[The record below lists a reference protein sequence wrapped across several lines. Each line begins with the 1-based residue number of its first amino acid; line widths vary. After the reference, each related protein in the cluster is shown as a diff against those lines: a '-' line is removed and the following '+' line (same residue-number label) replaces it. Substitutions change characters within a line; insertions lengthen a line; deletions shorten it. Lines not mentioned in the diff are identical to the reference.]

1 MAKEIKPIFELNQR
15 VVNLLQTQEM
25 IKAAGLDALVN
36 MTLAI
41 LPFIPSQEEKVQ
53 YVELLLE
60 SMADYTSQETLSATL
75 HKADQYLLL
84 VQGHVELVKKDSV
97 FIDIGSLV
105 PGNGV
110 EHLISI
116 ASIKLMVEADTVFI
130 QIDYR
135 LPLTWQKLK
144 TEKDH
149 FINGEVALRE
159 AIEDIVAQV
168 MVAIDT
174 YKRVVPHGC

>member
-1 MAKEIKPIFELNQR
+1 MANLPSRVINISPDNYLILVSSEITEK
-15 VVNLLQTQEM
+15 LL
-25 IKAAGLDALVN
+25 I
-36 MTLAI
+36 
-41 LPFIPSQEEKVQ
+41 EKI
-53 YVELLLE
+53 
-60 SMADYTSQETLSATL
+60 SW
-75 HKADQYLLL
+75 L

-159 AIEDIVAQV
+159 AIEDIVAHV

>member
-1 MAKEIKPIFELNQR
+1 MGNLTSRVISISVDNHLILISDEITE
-15 VVNLLQTQEM
+15 NLLVEE
-25 IKAAGLDALVN
+25 ISWLIRGHDE
-36 MTLAI
+36 LA
-41 LPFIPSQEEKVQ
+41 
-53 YVELLLE
+53 
-60 SMADYTSQETLSATL
+60 
-75 HKADQYLLL
+75 
-84 VQGHVELVKKDSV
+84 KKDSV
-97 FIDIGSLV
+97 FIDIGALV

-110 EHLISI
+110 EHLVSI
-116 ASIKLMVEADTVFI
+116 ASIKLMVEADSVFI

-135 LPLTWQKLK
+135 RPLSGEIVKI
-144 TEKDH
+144 EKDH

>member
-1 MAKEIKPIFELNQR
+1 M
-15 VVNLLQTQEM
+15 VNLISRVINLTPDNHL
-25 IKAAGLDALVN
+25 ILVSSEI
-36 MTLAI
+36 T
-41 LPFIPSQEEKVQ
+41 E
-53 YVELLLE
+53 ELLIEKISWLIG
-60 SMADYTSQETLSATL
+60 
-75 HKADQYLLL
+75 
-84 VQGHVELVKKDSV
+84 GHTELTKKDSV

-116 ASIKLMVEADTVFI
+116 ASIKFMVEDTSVFI

-135 LPLTWQKLK
+135 LPLTGTKIK

-149 FINGEVALRE
+149 FINGEVTLRE

>member
-1 MAKEIKPIFELNQR
+1 M
-15 VVNLLQTQEM
+15 VNLISRVINLTPDNHL
-25 IKAAGLDALVN
+25 ILVSAEI
-36 MTLAI
+36 T
-41 LPFIPSQEEKVQ
+41 E
-53 YVELLLE
+53 ELLIEKISWLIG
-60 SMADYTSQETLSATL
+60 
-75 HKADQYLLL
+75 
-84 VQGHVELVKKDSV
+84 GHTELTKKDSV

-105 PGNGV
+105 PGVGV

-116 ASIKLMVEADTVFI
+116 ASIKFMVEDTSVFI

-135 LPLTWQKLK
+135 LPLTGTKIK

-149 FINGEVALRE
+149 FINGEVTLRE

>member
-1 MAKEIKPIFELNQR
+1 M
-15 VVNLLQTQEM
+15 VNLISRVINLTPDNHL
-25 IKAAGLDALVN
+25 ILVSSEI
-36 MTLAI
+36 T
-41 LPFIPSQEEKVQ
+41 E
-53 YVELLLE
+53 ELLIEKISWLIG
-60 SMADYTSQETLSATL
+60 
-75 HKADQYLLL
+75 
-84 VQGHVELVKKDSV
+84 GHTELTKKDSV

-105 PGNGV
+105 TGVGV

-116 ASIKLMVEADTVFI
+116 ASIKFMVEDTSVFI

-135 LPLTWQKLK
+135 LPLTGTKIK

-149 FINGEVALRE
+149 FINGEVTLRE

>member
-1 MAKEIKPIFELNQR
+1 MANLPSRVINISPDNYLILVSSEI
-15 VVNLLQTQEM
+15 T
-25 IKAAGLDALVN
+25 
-36 MTLAI
+36 
-41 LPFIPSQEEKVQ
+41 EKMLI
-53 YVELLLE
+53 EKI
-60 SMADYTSQETLSATL
+60 SW
-75 HKADQYLLL
+75 L

>member
-25 IKAAGLDALVN
+25 IKTAGLDALVN

-84 VQGHVELVKKDSV
+84 AQGHVEAATAKRSSEYDDYVKN
-97 FIDIGSLV
+97 L
-105 PGNGV
+105 
-110 EHLISI
+110 
-116 ASIKLMVEADTVFI
+116 
-130 QIDYR
+130 
-135 LPLTWQKLK
+135 W
-144 TEKDH
+144 
-149 FINGEVALRE
+149 
-159 AIEDIVAQV
+159 
-168 MVAIDT
+168 
-174 YKRVVPHGC
+174 